1 MSQDSRRLST
11 LRLHDSVFNL
21 EPEVTKERLQEYLL
35 VTSSS
40 SLMIRVLSRVFR
52 ESFSSMKQDEKLAVV
67 EQRLVATLTE
77 AMALSDAE

>member
-1 MSQDSRRLST
+1 M
-11 LRLHDSVFNL
+11 
-21 EPEVTKERLQEYLL
+21 TKERLQEYLL

-67 EQRLVATLTE
+67 EQRLVAMLTE